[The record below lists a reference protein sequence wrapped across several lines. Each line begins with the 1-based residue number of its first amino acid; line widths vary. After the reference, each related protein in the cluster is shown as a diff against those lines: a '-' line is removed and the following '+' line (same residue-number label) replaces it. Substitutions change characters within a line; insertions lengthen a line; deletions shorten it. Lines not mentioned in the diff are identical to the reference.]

1 MLLEITPAE
10 RDELLQVVE
19 STLSE
24 MRIEV
29 RRTRTT
35 GFRQRLKAEENV
47 LEGLLDKLRHV
58 GDETV

>member
-1 MLLEITPAE
+1 MLLEITPTE

-35 GFRQRLKAEENV
+35 GFRERLKAEEHV
-47 LEGLLDKLRHV
+47 LEGLRDKLRHV